1 MRLRGYLILSNFE
14 PTFLKLASRYLE
26 EKLQEERKKNKP
38 KAYKLEEEKK
48 ERGLLKFL
56 HSFFRS

>member
-1 MRLRGYLILSNFE
+1 MSNFE